1 MEEEVLIVISSC
13 EEQGC
18 ESSDGRREAS
28 GRTLMIFFRTV
39 AAVWVT
45 RDLLFMGVS
54 PLLRGV
60 LGDATGASNV
70 WTIAS

>member
-1 MEEEVLIVISSC
+1 
-13 EEQGC
+13 
-18 ESSDGRREAS
+18 
-28 GRTLMIFFRTV
+28 MIFFRAV
-39 AAVWVT
+39 VAVWVT

-60 LGDATGASNV
+60 LGDATGESNV